1 MELCELLHEG
11 PSMRSLVRLMIVG
24 NKQQSL
30 LPVLGP
36 NAGLDVRH
44 ELLKENS
51 LRGGMNLKVS
61 VAS

>member
-1 MELCELLHEG
+1 MKLCELLHEG

-24 NKQQSL
+24 DKHQSL

-44 ELLKENS
+44 ELLKVDS
-51 LRGGMNLKVS
+51 LRGVMDLKVG